1 VEPKLRADN
10 PQLFQKAVDLLRE
23 FNSTTPELLDQ
34 NFAVAIA
41 VLIHRKRSTPISAA
55 SPPRLLSGPDSGNPV
70 SNHILE
76 IEVCDRTY
84 EKHDYFCPT
93 NSEGPIYKPFTESF
107 KNRSSSKYNN
117 WRNSFALQSGLGC
130 DAPYTPDYLQSDP
143 YLAEPR
149 FDCYFRDPV
158 TGRCSSPAGYTDTSQ
173 TCFNSSKRGRPP
185 GPGSRAKNR
194 PKLLSRGVANGIK
207 GYWCIEPTTDT
218 LVDLLASPEKRVP
231 LYPFIVALY
240 GGSPYFEQWGEEISR
255 SRFEVDAGLGR
266 TRFSTLFNPDT
277 ASALNAS
284 LISDTGRKRKRLPV
298 KGASASV
305 VPPTTALS
313 KPVPYRRR
321 SEKKLVIQAE
331 ALSDPIQRAR
341 MLERA
346 RRGHKRAL
354 DALADVLRERG
365 GFKLNEQLGGFDLLA
380 TSDDVALLFEVKTWT
395 PANLASQVRHGW
407 AQLREYRYR
416 NRDELPTAVKMYLVL
431 DHRPPANSW
440 AWEFLAKDCDVVPV
454 WIDGNKLSTFTSL
467 KKLLP

>member
-10 PQLFQKAVDLLRE
+10 PQLFQKAVDLLKE

-55 SPPRLLSGPDSGNPV
+55 SPPRLLTGPDSGSPV

-76 IEVCDRTY
+76 IEVCDHSY
-84 EKHDYFCPT
+84 EKHDDFRPKK
-93 NSEGPIYKPFTESF
+93 SEGPIYKPFTESF
-107 KNRSSSKYNN
+107 KNRSSSEYNN
-117 WRNSFALQSGLGC
+117 WRNSFALQGGLGC
-130 DAPYTPDYLQSDP
+130 DAPYTPDYLQSSA
-143 YLAEPR
+143 YLGEPR
-149 FDCYFRDPV
+149 FDCNFRDPV
-158 TGRCSSPAGYTDTSQ
+158 TGRCNSPTGYTDTSR
-173 TCFNSSKRGRPP
+173 TCFNPSKRGRPP

-194 PKLLSRGVANGIK
+194 PKLLSRGVADGIK

-240 GGSPYFEQWGEEISR
+240 GGSPYFGQWGEKISR
-255 SRFEVDAGLGR
+255 SRFEVDVGLDR
-266 TRFSTLFNPDT
+266 TRFSALFNPDT
-277 ASALNAS
+277 ASSLNAW
-284 LISDTGRKRKRLPV
+284 LVSDAGRKRKRLPA
-298 KGASASV
+298 KGASPSV
-305 VPPTTALS
+305 VATTTALS
-313 KPVPYRRR
+313 KPVPYRKRA
-321 SEKKLVIQAE
+321 EKGLVIQAE
-331 ALSDPIQRAR
+331 SISDPFQRAR

-354 DALADVLRERG
+354 DALAHVLRKRG
-365 GFKLNEQLGGFDLLA
+365 GFKLREQLDGFDLLA
-380 TSDDVALLFEVKTWT
+380 ISDDVALLFEVKTWT

-416 NRDELPTAVKMYLVL
+416 NRDELPATIKMYLVL
-431 DHRPPANSW
+431 DRRPPTNSW
-440 AWEFLAKDCDVVPV
+440 AWEFLVKDCDVVPA

-467 KKLLP
+467 SNMLP